1 MKRFFATI
9 IFITSTLACIAQNVL
24 TVEAPDVVTS
34 DETFRIVFTANG
46 KMSDFNWDGT
56 NDFDI
61 VWGPQTG
68 SMSST
73 NIVNG
78 KRTSTHQETVTYLLQ
93 PKGEGKFTLGS
104 ATAKV
109 AKETCSTK
117 PFTIEVVKARQESSS
132 QPSQQGST
140 ASQVQSTGTVSNNDI
155 FLKLSVSKTN
165 VVKGEPITATL
176 KLYTRTDI
184 SGFEDI
190 HFPTF
195 NGFWSKET
203 VTVNNL
209 EFKRENVNGSIYNS
223 ALVRK
228 YMLIPQQSGTLTI
241 DPAEMVCQ
249 IRVRTGSNMPRS
261 IFDDFFDSYQTIRK
275 RISTPEVTVRVKEI
289 PAGAPASFKGGVGNF
304 KITSSLSRNDIKSNE
319 AVSLIVTVSGSG
331 NVSMLEAP
339 DINFPPD
346 FEVYDLKSSDK
357 VASDGASG
365 SKTFEFPFIPRSHG
379 EFTIDPVEY
388 SFYDVTKGKYTTI
401 KTDPIHVTI
410 EKGEEIAGG
419 GVAVAGINRQG
430 VRNLTD
436 DIRYIHIKD
445 TGLTKS
451 GTFLAGSVLFYA
463 LAAVIIALFFVAVRI
478 FRFTEARKADVVG
491 AKNRRANKMARNR
504 LRNANTYLQKG
515 LSTAYYEELH
525 KALIGYVSDKL
536 TIPSANLSKDSIS
549 EGLAARGAKDAT
561 INDFLALVDK
571 CEFARYSPDNEKVK
585 MENEY
590 NEAIK
595 VISQLESEVKKTGR
609 TGKAGAVTAIV
620 ALIIL
625 SSNLNAYAQ
634 DDVIDDSAVVE
645 VAEAEMEAEAA
656 PQGIE
661 GLWDRAC
668 SAYEAGQWENALNMY
683 RMIEGEQLQSADL
696 FYNMGNALFKSGD
709 NTHAIL
715 YYEKALKLD
724 PGHEDAANNLSIANQ
739 FTLDKIEAVP
749 DFILTTWMKRVG
761 NSLTADNWAKASL
774 VLLLVT
780 AILMVIFRVAQSSG
794 IRKLSFIAAIL
805 FFLLCI
811 GAFGFSISQKNR
823 ITAQES
829 AIVTSPVSSV
839 KSSPTEGGNAIF
851 VLHEGTKVRI
861 MDEVGTWRKIEIADG
876 RQGWLSSETIEI
888 I

>member
-1 MKRFFATI
+1 MKRLFATI
-9 IFITSTLACIAQNVL
+9 ILIIGALVCAAQNTL
-24 TVEAPDVVTS
+24 SVEAPNVVTT

-46 KMSDFNWDGT
+46 KMSDFNWEGT
-56 NDFDI
+56 NDFDV

-73 NIVNG
+73 SIVNG

-109 AKETCSTK
+109 AKESCSTK
-117 PFTIEVVKARQESSS
+117 PFTIEVVKAREAESS
-132 QPSQQGST
+132 QNKRQDNA
-140 ASQVQSTGTVSNNDI
+140 ASQAQSTGTVSNSDI

-190 HFPTF
+190 RFPTF

-209 EFKRENVNGSIYNS
+209 EFKRENVNGEIYNS

-275 RISTPEVTVRVKEI
+275 RISTPEVTVKVKDI

-304 KITSSLSRNDIKSNE
+304 KITSSLSRTGIKSNE
-319 AVSLIVTVSGSG
+319 AVSLTVTVSGSG

-339 DINFPPD
+339 DVKFPPD
-346 FEVYDLKSSDK
+346 FEVYDIKSSEK
-357 VASDGASG
+357 VAADGASG

-379 EFTIDPVEY
+379 EFTIEPVEY
-388 SFYDVTKGKYTTI
+388 SYYDVAKGKYTTI
-401 KTDPIHVTI
+401 KTDPITVNI
-410 EKGEEIAGG
+410 EKGDEIVGG
-419 GVAVAGINRQG
+419 GVAVAGVNRQG

-436 DIRYIHIKD
+436 DIRYIHIKN
-445 TGLTKS
+445 TGLTKK
-451 GTFLAGSVLFYA
+451 GAFFAGSSIFYII
-463 LAAVIIALFFVAVRI
+463 AAVIVALFFAAVKL

-504 LRNANTYLQKG
+504 LRNAKSYLEKG

-536 TIPSANLSKDSIS
+536 TIPSANLSKESIS
-549 EGLAARGAKDAT
+549 EGLSARGAKESG
-561 INDFLALVDK
+561 ISGFLELLDK
-571 CEFARYSPDNEKVK
+571 CEFARYSPDNEQVK

-595 VISQLESEVKKTGR
+595 VISQLESEVKRTGR
-609 TGKAGAVTAIV
+609 KGIAVIV
-620 ALIIL
+620 AALL
-625 SSNLNAYAQ
+625 LAAGSLNAYAE
-634 DDVIDDSAVVE
+634 DESH
-645 VAEAEMEAEAA
+645 
-656 PQGIE
+656 
-661 GLWDRAC
+661 WDKAC
-668 SAYEAGQWENALNMY
+668 AAYEAGQWEEALEMY
-683 RMIEGEQLQSADL
+683 KLIEEEQLQSADL
-696 FYNMGNALFKSGD
+696 FYNIGNAYFKSGD

-724 PGHEDAANNLSIANQ
+724 PGHEDAANNLSIASQ
-739 FTLDKIEAVP
+739 YTLDKIETVP
-749 DFILTTWMKRVG
+749 DFILTTWIKRVG
-761 NSLTADNWAKASL
+761 NSLTADNWAKTSL
-774 VLLLVT
+774 ALLLVT
-780 AILMVIFRVAQSSG
+780 AILMVIFRVAGSSG
-794 IRKLSFIAAIL
+794 AKKVSFIAAIL
-805 FFLLCI
+805 FFLLCA
-811 GAFGFSISQKNR
+811 GAYGFSISQKNR
-823 ITAQES
+823 IMANES

-861 MDEVGTWRKIEIADG
+861 LDEVGAWQKVEIADG
-876 RQGWLSSETIEI
+876 RQGWLLSETVEI

>member
-1 MKRFFATI
+1 MKHLIATI
-9 IFITSTLACIAQNVL
+9 IFITGAFVCAAQSTLS
-24 TVEAPDVVTS
+24 VEAPNVVTT

-46 KMSDFNWDGT
+46 KMSDFNWEET
-56 NDFDI
+56 NDFDV

-73 NIVNG
+73 SIVNG

-109 AKETCSTK
+109 AKESCSTK
-117 PFTIEVVKARQESSS
+117 PFTIEVVKARQAESS
-132 QPSQQGST
+132 QDKRQDNT
-140 ASQVQSTGTVSNNDI
+140 ASQAQSTGTVSNSDI

-190 HFPTF
+190 RFPTF

-203 VTVNNL
+203 VAVNNL
-209 EFKRENVNGSIYNS
+209 EFKRENVNGEIYNS

-275 RISTPEVTVRVKEI
+275 RITTPEVTVKVKDI

-304 KITSSLSRNDIKSNE
+304 KITSSLSRTGIKSNE
-319 AVSLIVTVSGSG
+319 AVSLTVTVSGSG

-339 DINFPPD
+339 DVKFPPD
-346 FEVYDLKSSDK
+346 FEVYDIKSSEK
-357 VASDGASG
+357 VAADGASG

-379 EFTIDPVEY
+379 EFTIEPVEY
-388 SFYDVTKGKYTTI
+388 SYYDVAKGKYTTI
-401 KTDPIHVTI
+401 KTAPITVNI
-410 EKGEEIAGG
+410 EKGEEIVGG
-419 GVAVAGINRQG
+419 GVAVAGVNRQG

-436 DIRYIHIKD
+436 DIRYIHIKN
-445 TGLTKS
+445 TGLTKK
-451 GTFLAGSVLFYA
+451 GAFFAGSSIFYII
-463 LAAVIIALFFVAVRI
+463 AAVIVALFFAAVKL

-504 LRNANTYLQKG
+504 LRNAKSYLEKG

-536 TIPSANLSKDSIS
+536 TIPSANLSKESIS
-549 EGLAARGAKDAT
+549 EGLSARGAKESG
-561 INDFLALVDK
+561 ISGFLELLDK
-571 CEFARYSPDNEKVK
+571 CEFARYSPDNEQVK

-595 VISQLESEVKKTGR
+595 VISQLESEVKRTGR
-609 TGKAGAVTAIV
+609 KGIAVIV
-620 ALIIL
+620 AALL
-625 SSNLNAYAQ
+625 LAAGSLNAYAE
-634 DDVIDDSAVVE
+634 DESH
-645 VAEAEMEAEAA
+645 
-656 PQGIE
+656 
-661 GLWDRAC
+661 WDKAC
-668 SAYEAGQWENALNMY
+668 AAYEAGQWEEALEMY
-683 RMIEGEQLQSADL
+683 KLIEEEQLQSADL
-696 FYNMGNALFKSGD
+696 FYNIGNAYFKSGD

-724 PGHEDAANNLSIANQ
+724 PGHEDAANNLSIASQ
-739 FTLDKIEAVP
+739 YTLDKIETVP
-749 DFILTTWMKRVG
+749 DFILTTWIKRVG
-761 NSLTADNWAKASL
+761 NSLTADNWAKTSL
-774 VLLLVT
+774 ALLLVT
-780 AILMVIFRVAQSSG
+780 AILMVIFRVAGSSG
-794 IRKLSFIAAIL
+794 AKKVSFIAAIL
-805 FFLLCI
+805 FFLLCA
-811 GAFGFSISQKNR
+811 GAYGFSISQKNR
-823 ITAQES
+823 IMANES

-861 MDEVGTWRKIEIADG
+861 LDEVGAWQKVEIADG
-876 RQGWLSSETIEI
+876 RQGWLLSETVEI